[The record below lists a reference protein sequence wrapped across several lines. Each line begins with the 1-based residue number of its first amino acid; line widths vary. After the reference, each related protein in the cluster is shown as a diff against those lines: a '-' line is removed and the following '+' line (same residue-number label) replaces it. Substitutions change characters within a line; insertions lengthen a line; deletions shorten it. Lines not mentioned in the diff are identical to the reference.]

1 MIDLRSE
8 RGQTLVLVL
17 VLVMAFSLV
26 VTAVLGLSSATA
38 TANQRTTGIVRQR
51 EAAEA
56 ATEFGIQAVKAGTA
70 KDFASVPAP
79 VATTAPTVNGEG
91 GNVTITQRNVTAL
104 VVSGPAT
111 ITRVAG
117 TVTQAYTAQFT
128 ENATTYVLPYG
139 VAWAVVSGAGATI
152 TQSGALT
159 ATVAT
164 TVVISATLANAT
176 ATFSITVN

>member
-1 MIDLRSE
+1 MDPRSE
-8 RGQTLVLVL
+8 RGQTLILVL
-17 VLVMAFSLV
+17 VVITAFSLV
-26 VTAVLGLSSATA
+26 VTALLGLSSAVA
-38 TANQRTTGIVRQR
+38 TANQRTTSVVRQR

-56 ATEFGIQAVKAGTA
+56 ATEFGIQGVKAGTA
-70 KDFASVPAP
+70 KDFAAIPVPVTLAAP
-79 VATTAPTVNGEG
+79 VVNGEG

-128 ENATTYVLPYG
+128 ENASTYVLPYG
-139 VAWAVVSGAGATI
+139 ITWAVVSGVGATI
-152 TQSGALT
+152 TQAGALT

-164 TVVISATLANAT
+164 TVVVSATLANAT
-176 ATFSITVN
+176 ATLSILVN

>member
-56 ATEFGIQAVKAGTA
+56 ATEFGIQSVKSGTA
-70 KDFASVPAP
+70 KDFAAVPAP
-79 VATTAPTVNGEG
+79 VTVGAPVVNGEG

-139 VAWAVVSGAGATI
+139 VAWAIVSGAGATI
-152 TQSGALT
+152 AQNGALT